1 MVSYKIKWDSGAL
14 KDLKKIDQKKVKSIL
29 KKVGELAKNPLMGK
43 PLKGEFQDYR
53 RLRVGQYR
61 VIYSVIKKIITIQI
75 LRVGSRGSVYKN
87 K

>member
-1 MVSYKIKWDSGAL
+1 MVSYKIKWDSRAL

-53 RLRVGQYR
+53 RLRVGHYR

>member
-1 MVSYKIKWDSGAL
+1 MVSYKIKWDSRAL

-53 RLRVGQYR
+53 RLRMGQYR

>member
-1 MVSYKIKWDSGAL
+1 V
-14 KDLKKIDQKKVKSIL
+14 
-29 KKVGELAKNPLMGK
+29 GK

-75 LRVGSRGSVYKN
+75 LRVGPRGSIYKN

>member
-1 MVSYKIKWDSGAL
+1 MVSYKIKWDSRAL

-75 LRVGSRGSVYKN
+75 LRVGSRGSVNKN

>member
-1 MVSYKIKWDSGAL
+1 MVSYKIKWDSRAL

>member
-1 MVSYKIKWDSGAL
+1 MVSYKIKWDSRAL

-75 LRVGSRGSVYKN
+75 LRVGYLGSVYKN

>member
-1 MVSYKIKWDSGAL
+1 MVSYKIKWDSRAL
-14 KDLKKIDQKKVKSIL
+14 KDLKKINPKKVKSIL
-29 KKVGELAKNPLMGK
+29 KKVGELAENPLVGK

-75 LRVGSRGSVYKN
+75 LRVGPRGSIYKN

>member
-1 MVSYKIKWDSGAL
+1 MVSYKIKWDSRAL

-75 LRVGSRGSVYKN
+75 LLVGSPGSVYKN

>member
-1 MVSYKIKWDSGAL
+1 MVSYKIKWDSRAL
-14 KDLKKIDQKKVKSIL
+14 KDLKKINPKKVKSIL
-29 KKVGELAKNPLMGK
+29 KKVGELAENPLVGK

-75 LRVGSRGSVYKN
+75 LRVGLRGSIYKN